1 MGEALPSHQA
11 DMIWAENLVH
21 GEWVYVQTAV
31 GQSLSV
37 FVLKKAVMAE
47 PKRIASSVTLELEI

>member
-11 DMIWAENLVH
+11 DMIWAGNLVH

-31 GQSLSV
+31 GRSLSV
-37 FVLKKAVMAE
+37 FV
-47 PKRIASSVTLELEI
+47 